1 MPKNQVYRIPASK
14 ISDGIEFCHYSAL
27 ELEEAGNAAAEARR
41 YGVAVGLYILAL
53 EEVGKAKLLRD
64 AYERRTGDQITIN
77 EKTEFKNHKAKLRA
91 ALDLLNDPDCRN
103 FIIGGFSGDFSD
115 DFSQDVP
122 LTADQRLDLWFVN
135 WDEEAQEFKRAAT
148 FDEQNVER
156 LRGCVR
162 RAMSKVHVLA
172 MVK

>member
-1 MPKNQVYRIPASK
+1 MYRIPASK
-14 ISDGIEFCHYSAL
+14 ISDGIEFCHYGAL
-27 ELEEAGNAAAEARR
+27 QLEEAGNAAAEARR

-64 AYERRTGDQITIN
+64 AYESRTGDQISIN

-91 ALDLLNDPDCRN
+91 ALDLLNDPDCGK
-103 FIIGGFSGDFSD
+103 FIIGAFSQDFSD
-115 DFSQDVP
+115 DFSKDVP
-122 LTADQRLDLWFVN
+122 LTTDQRLELWFVD
-135 WDEEAQEFKRAAT
+135 WDEKAQEFKRAAT
-148 FDEQNVER
+148 FDGQNVDR

-162 RAMSKVHVLA
+162 RAMSKVHALA